1 MNKTSIL
8 VVTPFLI
15 YYQSIS
21 DFFMIAKLQALKKS
35 ASKGDKKK
43 KKEVTEE
50 ITRLEAETAARHE
63 NEILEF
69 QTKVVFVEYF

>member
-1 MNKTSIL
+1 
-8 VVTPFLI
+8 
-15 YYQSIS
+15 
-21 DFFMIAKLQALKKS
+21 MIAKLQALKKS

>member
-1 MNKTSIL
+1 MYT
-8 VVTPFLI
+8 T
-15 YYQSIS
+15 
-21 DFFMIAKLQALKKS
+21 AKLQALKKS

-50 ITRLEAETAARHE
+50 ITRLEAETAARQE

-69 QTKVVFVEYF
+69 KSKVISMNSLQNSGILAYFLIPPMSF